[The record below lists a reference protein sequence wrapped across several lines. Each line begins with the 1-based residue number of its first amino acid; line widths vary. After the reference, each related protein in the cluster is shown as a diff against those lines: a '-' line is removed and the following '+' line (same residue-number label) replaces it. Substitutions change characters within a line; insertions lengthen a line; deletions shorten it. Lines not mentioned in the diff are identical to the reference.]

1 MGDKHN
7 HGHPAHPHAA
17 HPHGEEHGAKREH
30 GHSSPATGEP
40 AAELPRIDFSTF
52 VLSLTGSAM
61 VQLGRVPDPTGEHAG
76 VDLAMARQTIDIL
89 TMLRIKTAGNLT
101 PPEADLLERV
111 LHDLRLAWIQE
122 AQKHVV

>member
-7 HGHPAHPHAA
+7 HGHHGHGHAH
-17 HPHGEEHGAKREH
+17 HGEPHD
-30 GHSSPATGEP
+30 GHRDPTP
-40 AAELPRIDFSTF
+40 AAQTGPSELPRIDFSTF

-61 VQLGRVPDPTGEHAG
+61 VQLGRVPDPTGEHAEI
-76 VDLAMARQTIDIL
+76 DLGMARQTIDIL

-111 LHDLRLAWIQE
+111 LHDLRIAWIQE
-122 AQKHVV
+122 AQKHVA

>member
-7 HGHPAHPHAA
+7 HGHNPVDHGKPHEGHREASPPDRA
-17 HPHGEEHGAKREH
+17 GA
-30 GHSSPATGEP
+30 S
-40 AAELPRIDFSTF
+40 ELPRIDFSTF

-61 VQLGRVPDPTGEHAG
+61 VHLGRVPDPTGEHAEI
-76 VDLAMARQTIDIL
+76 DLGMARQTIDIL

-122 AQKHVV
+122 AQKHVA